1 MTVELKGYY
10 KLYPFIFFASF
21 LMLGISA
28 TLRAFEENAPVFM
41 KGFLLVWLVFVFI
54 YAFRLL
60 YLVVK
65 LQITSDNKVIFTTI
79 TGKHYSMAA
88 GDVLSISRKNTF
100 ANIKT
105 TNKKFI
111 TIGNNTLFRDYVY
124 KVKSC
129 NPELIVKGY

>member
-79 TGKHYSMAA
+79 TGKRYTMAVS
-88 GDVLSISRKNTF
+88 DIVSVTRRNTF

-105 TNKKFI
+105 NNKKFI

-129 NPELIVKGY
+129 NPGLIVKGY